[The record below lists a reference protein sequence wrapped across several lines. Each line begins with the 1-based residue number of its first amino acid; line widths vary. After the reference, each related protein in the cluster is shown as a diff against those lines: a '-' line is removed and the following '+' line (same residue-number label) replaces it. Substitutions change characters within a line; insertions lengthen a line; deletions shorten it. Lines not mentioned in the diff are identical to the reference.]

1 MFTFCPFYK
10 SGEVVDPWTKNSCS
24 TAEGTVHWI
33 HFWINFQ
40 DGETLNIA
48 RRQNQL
54 FSHIFKGGS
63 WYATQFGCQ
72 AIHLNFG
79 AHRNTRCTL
88 HAFNTVSF
96 QATKAANPC
105 SFLSLF
111 SSAWDLY
118 LAYIRNTRTYICENV
133 SDGDGHSYPWSAC
146 LFLGLG
152 VPASIA
158 LVHLHIDHC
167 R

>member
-10 SGEVVDPWTKNSCS
+10 SGEVVDPWTKILVPLLKVPYTEFIFGSTFRMEKPWTSPVGKTNFSPIFLKEAAGTPHNS
-24 TAEGTVHWI
+24 AAKRFIWI
-33 HFWINFQ
+33 LVPIATPVAHFMLL
-40 DGETLNIA
+40 TLCPFKPQRPQILA
-48 RRQNQL
+48 V
-54 FSHIFKGGS
+54 FS
-63 WYATQFGCQ
+63 
-72 AIHLNFG
+72 
-79 AHRNTRCTL
+79 
-88 HAFNTVSF
+88 
-96 QATKAANPC
+96 PC
-105 SFLSLF
+105 LG
-111 SSAWDLY
+111 SAWDLY